1 VTTRVFDTEPLFALL
16 YEEPGHEAVAETM
29 REVNSGAVDG
39 FLAEVNAS
47 ELLYLVARVESPGE
61 AVTQRALRTA
71 TRDVNGLT
79 RAGLQIERAPWETV
93 GRVKAAGRIALGD
106 AHAVALAANRDATQV
121 VGADDDFDQLP
132 VDVELSRFRDESV

>member
-1 VTTRVFDTEPLFALL
+1 LFALL
-16 YEEPGHEAVAETM
+16 CEEPGHEAVAETM
-29 REVNSGAVDG
+29 REVDSGAVDS
-39 FLAEVNAS
+39 FLVEVNAS

-71 TRDVNGLT
+71 TREVNGLT
-79 RAGLQIERAPWETV
+79 RTGLQIKRAPWETV
-93 GRVKAAGRIALGD
+93 GRAKATGRIALGD
-106 AHAVALAANRDATQV
+106 AHAVALAANRDATLV